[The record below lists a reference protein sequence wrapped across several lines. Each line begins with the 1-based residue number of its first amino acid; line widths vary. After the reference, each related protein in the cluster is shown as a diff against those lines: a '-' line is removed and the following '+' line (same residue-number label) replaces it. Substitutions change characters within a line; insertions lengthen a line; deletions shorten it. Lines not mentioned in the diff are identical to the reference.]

1 MNNKESV
8 KLRKRKLTTGNTSLY
23 LDIYLNGKREYEYL
37 KLYLIPETS
46 RADKE
51 KNRETMR
58 LAEAIKAKRVVEVQN
73 HEYGFK
79 NDFAENTRFFDYYK
93 DMCDKR
99 LGEVS
104 KSNWGNWISALR
116 YLEQYEKNQN
126 ITFAEITPKWVEG
139 FKEFLDKKAYI
150 WSCCPKKRAG
160 NKLLSENSKQSYFN
174 KLRACLNKAFED
186 RIIANN
192 PLRGIESFKGEEST
206 RMYLTLDELQMLTKV
221 ECEVESV
228 RKAFLFSCLTGLRRS
243 DIIKL
248 TWGEVHQ
255 QGEYTRIIFKQKKTG
270 GQEYLDINKQA
281 AELMGNRKSDDEKV
295 FDNIYTTSVTN
306 EIIKVWIQRAGIK
319 KDITFHCARHTFA
332 VMMLDL
338 GTDIYTVSKLLGH
351 REIGTTQIYAKVLDK
366 NKQAAVASIP
376 DIL

>member
-1 MNNKESV
+1 MSNKRNKMNNKESV
-8 KLRKRKLTTGNTSLY
+8 KLRKRKLSTGNTSLY

-51 KNRETMR
+51 KNRETIR

-73 HEYGFK
+73 NEYGFK
-79 NDFAENTRFFDYYK
+79 NDFAEDTRFFDYYK
-93 DMCDKR
+93 EMCNKR
-99 LGEVS
+99 LGEFS
-104 KSNWGNWISALR
+104 KSNWGNWMSALR

-139 FKEFLDKKAYI
+139 FREFLDKKAHV
-150 WSCCPKKRAG
+150 WSCNPKKRQT

-174 KLRACLNKAFED
+174 KIRACINKAFED
-186 RIIANN
+186 RIIARN

-206 RMYLTLDELQMLTKV
+206 RMYLTLEELQTLTKV

-228 RKAFLFSCLTGLRRS
+228 RKAFLFSCLTGIRRS

-270 GQEYLDINKQA
+270 GQEYLDVNKQA
-281 AELMGNRKSDDEKV
+281 AELMGERKGDGERV
-295 FDNIYTTSVTN
+295 FDNFFTTSVTN
-306 EIIKVWIQRAGIK
+306 DIIKAWIQRAGIK
-319 KDITFHCARHTFA
+319 KDITFHCASHSISSFSLRTN
-332 VMMLDL
+332 DL
-338 GTDIYTVSKLLGH
+338 QNFNLRQVTI
-351 REIGTTQIYAKVLDK
+351 
-366 NKQAAVASIP
+366 
-376 DIL
+376 